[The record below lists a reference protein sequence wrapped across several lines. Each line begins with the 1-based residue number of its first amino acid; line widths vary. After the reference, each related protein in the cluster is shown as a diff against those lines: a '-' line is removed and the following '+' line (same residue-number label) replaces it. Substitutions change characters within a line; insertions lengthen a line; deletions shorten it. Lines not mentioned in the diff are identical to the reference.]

1 MKADLLRRI
10 GAAAMALIFLLLFL
24 NMPEKAGAISNE
36 QSESF
41 ADAAT
46 TAAEEER
53 NWLQKIGDSINE
65 AMKPVNEII
74 KAVKD
79 IFTNGVSYILDLTI
93 GSILQGAYNQVA
105 EGMARWVFLTPKL
118 INFAWVKKLWWVCYI
133 LGTAALVMGML
144 FTAWSIVAGKKKRFE
159 QKGREFNPSGML
171 VTLIV
176 AFIGITFSL
185 FIADTIVTA
194 ENKML
199 NSIASNT
206 LYDQYE
212 KYRDS
217 MAAIGINDNLTR
229 EETGFDSFSGDTL
242 CRMAYGLDLNPSQSI
257 TGSFIKQSGFSVL
270 IPMSLAMVVLIL
282 IGVFG
287 LLRFFVIGILGA
299 ASPFWFS
306 YCAFS
311 GDTDPAWGWVNLFAR
326 SVALSFFFD
335 IAWLF
340 SVYVNSHVLEE
351 DFYGSGQLAAS
362 LLFLLALVIAVKFW
376 FKWVIKAVMNPV
388 KLAGAEARMRWGNAS
403 ESIGRGMQR
412 MGARYGL
419 YGLGELGYMG
429 GQMAAAG
436 KAHQQIAKEKRED
449 NYDWEK
455 GSVKDRLLDA
465 KQRYENDYVRQYGT
479 GGYMNPKRSSTVENE
494 GTLVQL
500 NAAGFD
506 ACQVYNILNKGGLSE
521 VAFKT
526 EGGRVM
532 VDSKYVDKAKQAIQ
546 DSFEESNIEDNSIIG
561 DDIGFKIKGIEDTS
575 KIETLLNDNKIQY
588 KELRKDSHS
597 IALDKKQIEQ
607 LTDWVKIGKEIHPE
621 NFAEQAKYEKYDN
634 LLKKFARDAK
644 GIYNYMLDDGNEYIE
659 AKEMLNKLAVNYKVD
674 SKTNRELWVD
684 NSYRDIF
691 MENLANEDDSK
702 SLDFEESKE
711 YGYFKVNSNDL
722 KGLKDEIDSQFPGSA
737 FIAGSC
743 IAVEKDDG
751 KDERINRLIQAY
763 FKKTPYWE
771 DNKGRYWYKD
781 SSVRRIVPHMT
792 KPERGGRYMGK
803 R

>member
-1 MKADLLRRI
+1 
-10 GAAAMALIFLLLFL
+10 MALIFLLLFL
-24 NMPEKAGAISNE
+24 NMPGKARAISNE
-36 QSESF
+36 QSEAF
-41 ADAAT
+41 AAT
-46 TAAEEER
+46 TADADTDDEEER
-53 NWLQKIGDSINE
+53 NWFQKIGDSVNE
-65 AMKPVNEII
+65 VMKPVNEII

-79 IFTNGVSYILDLTI
+79 ILTNGVSYILDLTI
-93 GSILQGAYNQVA
+93 GSILQGAYSQVV

-133 LGTAALVMGML
+133 LGTVALVMGML

-185 FIADTIVTA
+185 FIADTIITA

-206 LYDQYE
+206 LYEQYE
-212 KYRDS
+212 KHREG
-217 MAAIGINDNLTR
+217 MAAIGINDNLTK

-335 IAWLF
+335 MAWLF
-340 SVYVNSHVLEE
+340 SVYVNINIEE
-351 DFYGSGQLAAS
+351 NFFGSGQLIAS
-362 LLFLLALVIAVKFW
+362 LLFLLALVIAIKFW

-388 KLAGAEARMRWGNAS
+388 KLAGAEARMRWGSAS
-403 ESIGRGMQR
+403 EGIGRGMQK
-412 MGARYGL
+412 MGAR

-436 KAHQQIAKEKRED
+436 KAYQQIAKETKED

-479 GGYMNPKRSSTVENE
+479 EGYMNPKGSVTVENE
-494 GTLVQL
+494 GTLMQL
-500 NAAGFD
+500 NAVGLD
-506 ACQVYNILNKGGLSE
+506 TGEVYNILNKGGLGE

-526 EGGRVM
+526 EDGRVM
-532 VDSKYVDKAKQAIQ
+532 VDAEHMEQAKQAVRN
-546 DSFEESNIEDNSIIG
+546 SFEEAHIEENSIIG
-561 DDIGFKIKGIEDTS
+561 DDIGFKVKGIEDTS
-575 KIETLLNDNKIQY
+575 KIETLLNDNKIRY

-597 IALDKKQIEQ
+597 ITLEKKQIEQ
-607 LTDWVKIGKEIHPE
+607 LIDWVKIGKEIHPE
-621 NFAEQAKYEKYDN
+621 NFAEQAKYEKYDS
-634 LLKKFARDAK
+634 LLKKFVPGAK

-659 AKEMLNKLAVNYKVD
+659 AKKMLDKLAVDYKVD
-674 SKTNRELWVD
+674 SKTNSELWVD

-691 MENLANEDDSK
+691 MENLANEDDSN

-711 YGYFKVNSNDL
+711 YVYFKVNSKDL
-722 KGLKDEIDSQFPGSA
+722 KGLKDEINSQFPDSA

-743 IAVEKDDG
+743 IAVEKDDE